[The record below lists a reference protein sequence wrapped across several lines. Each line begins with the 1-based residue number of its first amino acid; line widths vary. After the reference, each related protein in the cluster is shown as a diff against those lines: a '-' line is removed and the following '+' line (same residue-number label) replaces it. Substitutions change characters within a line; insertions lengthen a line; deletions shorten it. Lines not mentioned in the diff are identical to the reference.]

1 MKKLF
6 LSKQSKLV
14 IDILLFLGIAGLSG
28 TGKTWSSPHCIGAS
42 IWLLLMFIHIAQ
54 HWKLTKSLT
63 KWGVIRK
70 NKITA
75 LTTLGFIL
83 MLSSVVLFAFE
94 LRDSFIAFHH
104 IAGRLF
110 FLILIIHI
118 VTKFKRFISMFGK
131 NKRTSAIKLK
141 TEHPD

>member
-6 LSKQSKLV
+6 LSNQSKLV
-14 IDILLFLGIAGLSG
+14 VDILLLLGIAGLGG
-28 TGKTWSSPHCIGAS
+28 TGKAWSSVHCIGAS
-42 IWLLLMFIHIAQ
+42 IWILLMFIHIAQ
-54 HWKLTKSLT
+54 HWKLAKSLT
-63 KWGVIRK
+63 KWSVIRK

-75 LTTLGFIL
+75 WTTLGFIL
-83 MLSSVVLFAFE
+83 MLSSVFLFAFE
-94 LRDSFIAFHH
+94 INDSFIVFHH
-104 IAGRLF
+104 IVARLF

-141 TEHPD
+141 NRAS

>member
-1 MKKLF
+1 MKFF

-14 IDILLFLGIAGLSG
+14 IDILLFLGIAGLGG
-28 TGKTWSSPHCIGAS
+28 TGKTWSSAHCIGAS

-63 KWGVIRK
+63 KWGIIRK
-70 NKITA
+70 NEITA
-75 LTTLGFIL
+75 LTTFGFIL
-83 MLSSVVLFAFE
+83 MLSSVFLFAFE
-94 LRDSFIAFHH
+94 LKNSFIAFHH
-104 IAGRLF
+104 IVGRIF
-110 FLILIIHI
+110 FLIILIHI

>member
-1 MKKLF
+1 MGNKFF
-6 LSKQSKLV
+6 LSKQSGIV
-14 IDILLFLGIAGLSG
+14 VDILLFLGIAGLGG

-54 HWKLTKSLT
+54 HWQLTKSLT
-63 KWGVIRK
+63 KWRVIRR

-75 LTTLGFIL
+75 LTTLGFVL
-83 MLSSVVLFAFE
+83 MLSSVFLFISG
-94 LRDSFIAFHH
+94 LNDSFIAFHH

-118 VTKFKRFISMFGK
+118 VTKFKRFIFMFRK
-131 NKRTSAIKLK
+131 NKRTS
-141 TEHPD
+141 

>member
-14 IDILLFLGIAGLSG
+14 VDILLLLGIAGLGG
-28 TGKTWSSPHCIGAS
+28 TGKTWSSTHCIGAS

-54 HWKLTKSLT
+54 HWQLTKLLT
-63 KWGVIRK
+63 KWSVIRK
-70 NKITA
+70 NKITT

-83 MLSSVVLFAFE
+83 MLSSVFLFAFE
-94 LRDSFIAFHH
+94 LKDSFIAFHH

-110 FLILIIHI
+110 FLIFIIHI
-118 VTKFKRFISMFGK
+118 VTKFKRFISMFRK
-131 NKRTSAIKLK
+131 NKRTSSTKLIA
-141 TEHPD
+141 

>member
-1 MKKLF
+1 MENVF

-14 IDILLFLGIAGLSG
+14 VDILLFLGIAGLGG

-54 HWKLTKSLT
+54 HWQLTKSFT
-63 KWGVIRK
+63 KWSVILK
-70 NKITA
+70 NKISA
-75 LTTLGFIL
+75 LTTLGFVL
-83 MLSSVVLFAFE
+83 MLSSVFLFIFE
-94 LRDSFIAFHH
+94 LKDSFIAFHH

-118 VTKFKRFISMFGK
+118 VTKFKRFISMFRK
-131 NKRTSAIKLK
+131 NKQTSSTKLIA
-141 TEHPD
+141 